1 MDKEYERYASIRR
14 RRHNGVCR
22 ADANFYLAYCEKN
35 GIDPQGVKVD
45 ESATPLADARY
56 TGILATLESG
66 GSISQ
71 ADYGYLWRYCKRNGV
86 EMPWCTARY
95 SLAKN
100 L

>member
-14 RRHNGVCR
+14 RRHNGVCK
-22 ADANFYLAYCEKN
+22 ADADFYLAYCEKN

-56 TGILATLESG
+56 TGILVTLESG

-71 ADYGYLWRYCKRNGV
+71 ADYGYLWRHCRKTGK
-86 EMPWCTARY
+86 EMPPCKATY
-95 SLAKN
+95 TLNKM
-100 L
+100 